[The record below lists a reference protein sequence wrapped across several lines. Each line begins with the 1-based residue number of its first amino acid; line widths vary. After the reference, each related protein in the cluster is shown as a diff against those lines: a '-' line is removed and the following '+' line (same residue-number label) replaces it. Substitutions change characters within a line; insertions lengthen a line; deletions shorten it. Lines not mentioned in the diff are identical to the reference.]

1 MAGVFDID
9 EAWTEKESS
18 GAPSLEGCTRRVAV
32 APGYDSSLSLA
43 KGASSGRTNS
53 GMGAIPDAGRLVT
66 APPREGK
73 PPHSLRRAHG

>member
-43 KGASSGRTNS
+43 KGASSDRTTS
-53 GMGAIPDAGRLVT
+53 GMGAIPDAGGLVT
-66 APPREGK
+66 APALEGQ
-73 PPHSLRRAHG
+73 PPHPSEARS

>member
-32 APGYDSSLSLA
+32 APGYDSSPSLA
-43 KGASSGRTNS
+43 EGASLERTTG
-53 GMGAIPDAGRLVT
+53 GMGAIPDAGRLIT
-66 APPREGK
+66 APAHEGK

>member
-18 GAPSLEGCTRRVAV
+18 GATSLERCTWRVAV

-43 KGASSGRTNS
+43 KGASSGQTSS
-53 GMGAIPDAGRLVT
+53 GMGALPDAGRLIT
-66 APPREGK
+66 APAREGQ

>member
-9 EAWTEKESS
+9 EAWTGKESS

-43 KGASSGRTNS
+43 KGASSGRTTS

-66 APPREGK
+66 APAREGQ
-73 PPHSLRRAHG
+73 PPHSSEARS